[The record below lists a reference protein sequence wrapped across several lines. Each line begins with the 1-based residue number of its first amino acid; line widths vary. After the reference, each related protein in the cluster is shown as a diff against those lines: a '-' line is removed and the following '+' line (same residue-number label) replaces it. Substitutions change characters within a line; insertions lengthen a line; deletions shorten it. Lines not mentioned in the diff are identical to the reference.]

1 VIAFAGSPLDR
12 AEGLR
17 RDEAALARMAED
29 PGARWLLFDQMKP
42 LMLGEGGRS
51 GIAWFERPALPAG
64 APAIFLGF
72 EGGAPRFAAAASPPP
87 GSAASPVDARAA
99 AMHGPSPDLGI
110 IAQARSL
117 LEWHAGHP
125 FFARCGAPT
134 VLARGGVLRRCGACA
149 AEHYPRVNPV
159 VIMLVADGDRVLL
172 GRGPNMP
179 PGFISALAG
188 FVEPG
193 ESLEEAV
200 RREIAEEAGITVGA
214 VRYVASQPWPF
225 PSSLMLGFH
234 ADAATTAITIDPNEI
249 EEARWV
255 SAPDLIAAFRG
266 EADFH
271 LPPPLAIAHH
281 LVVAWLEA
289 RGLRP

>member
-1 VIAFAGSPLDR
+1 MIAFAGSPLDR

-17 RDEAALARMAED
+17 RDDTALARVAAD
-29 PGARWLLFDQMKP
+29 PAARWLLFDQLKP
-42 LMLGEGGRS
+42 LMLGDGGRS
-51 GIAWFERPALPAG
+51 GIAWFERPALAEG

-72 EGGAPRFAAAASPPP
+72 EGGAPRFAAAGTAPPDSEAYP
-87 GSAASPVDARAA
+87 IDARAA

-117 LEWHAGHP
+117 LEWHAAHP
-125 FFARCGAPT
+125 FCACCGGAT
-134 VLARGGVLRRCGACA
+134 TLARGGVLRRCGGCA

-159 VIMLVADGDRVLL
+159 VIMLVADGERVLL

-179 PGFISALAG
+179 PGFLSALAG

-200 RREIAEEAGITVGA
+200 RREIAEEAGITVGEM
-214 VRYVASQPWPF
+214 RYVASQPWPF

-255 SAPDLIAAFRG
+255 TAADLVAAFRG

-281 LVVAWLEA
+281 LVVRWLET